1 MLKQDLAVQT
11 MNQNAVPKNNN
22 KKKRLMK
29 DKLSGKIMT
38 KFVGL
43 RAKTYSYLVDD
54 GSEDKKLKF
63 ENYKNSLEAT
73 LLENKI
79 IIQKKK

>member
-1 MLKQDLAVQT
+1 
-11 MNQNAVPKNNN
+11 
-22 KKKRLMK
+22 MK

-43 RAKTYSYLVDD
+43 RAKTSSYLVDD
-54 GSEDKKLKF
+54 GSEDRKLKF
-63 ENYKNSLEAT
+63 ENYKSSLEAI

-79 IIQKKK
+79 NYSEKKNIDINGIKEFV